1 MNTIL
6 NKMYENVEK
15 LKDYEENKKILEQA
29 IQEYQN
35 KQTNL
40 QNELTTVTGEN
51 RKAEIEKEVFK
62 TEATIQHLRNRV
74 HNQKEADDL
83 EVSLLKG
90 KYQIETKYEQLL
102 GDYNAQMQQLE
113 AQMQEE
119 KAKEEEAIQNVQNK
133 MKQYMDLDR
142 DNVPAEVRANALQ
155 EMDNLDANRENIKAY
170 YEGQYAGFDAK
181 IEEVK
186 AEKKKVMQFGEPL
199 LEQAKHIVDS
209 IQQKENRFAILQAL
223 SEEGKAFQAKQKAK
237 EEAYE
242 ATKTEQ
248 EIEEQETM
256 AAENMP
262 EAIELEQASP
272 EEESNY
278 YDALTAF
285 GATKVMTDNII
296 PKEKG
301 DEETMKEMHEEATEL
316 PNQKIENVMIDV
328 KTGKVYIALEAKKD
342 EKEKKYQMVETI
354 DFEQE
359 TDLESMDLM
368 EESKMAVLRKHI
380 STFGEACAKMEN
392 AKKDGM
398 QDKEAIV
405 TYHKYMDMFQD
416 VDPIVVNTLEKI
428 GRGKE
433 IQQYVEAVVAGEK
446 EKMPF
451 VLDYDL
457 TKMKESTFNLAQKE
471 NILYYARANEKVAD
485 EVRGVTGANIHI
497 ALQKFEH
504 THAWFG
510 KIMTFMR
517 GEETKTLPEP
527 AKHSSSKEN
536 FKEGIK
542 AKVDEQQAL
551 ENVKE
556 NEQQCENIKET
567 EQEK

>member
-380 STFGEACAKMEN
+380 PTFGEACAKMEN